1 MCSSISANIGLASL
15 EDVCDALLSPFP
27 GLEETVRSLAKEHE
41 LDTVPKLTA
50 VFAAAGSIPEGVP
63 PSAAVRR
70 APSAAEREA
79 DRIL

>member
-1 MCSSISANIGLASL
+1 M
-15 EDVCDALLSPFP
+15 
-27 GLEETVRSLAKEHE
+27 RSLAKEHE

-79 DRIL
+79 ERIL